1 MALKSTS
8 PLSGLVRKS
17 PFKPIQEHMEKV
29 FTCVSVLPQLF
40 DALYQ
45 NDQAQVNAHAEQ
57 IGNLETEADKLK
69 SKFSLNLP
77 TSLLMPVDRKDLLS
91 LISIQDNIADS
102 AEEIG
107 QILTYRDMIV
117 PDELQ
122 SLLDELLEATMEIA
136 SDANTMIKRLND
148 LVEVGFGGRPSE
160 HVEKIIA
167 GVRRSEHNIDNIVHR
182 TRRTLFT
189 VEKNLD
195 PVSVMF
201 WYKLIDLLERIS
213 NLAENMGDRIL
224 LFLSK

>member
-1 MALKSTS
+1 MPIKSTS
-8 PLSGLVRKS
+8 PLSGLVRRS
-17 PFKPIQEHMEKV
+17 PFKPIQEHMDKV
-29 FTCVSVLPQLF
+29 YSCVILLPQLF

-45 NDQAQVNAHAEQ
+45 NNQEQVNAYAEQ

-69 SKFSLNLP
+69 SRFSLNLP

-91 LISIQDNIADS
+91 LISIQDGIADS

-107 QILTYRDMIV
+107 QILTFRDMVV
-117 PDELQ
+117 PEELKR
-122 SLLDELLEATMEIA
+122 LLTELIEATMEIA

-148 LVEVGFGGRPSE
+148 LVEVGFGGKPSAQ
-160 HVEKIIA
+160 VEDIIA

-182 TRRTLFT
+182 TRRALFT
-189 VEKNLD
+189 VEKSMD

-201 WYKLIDLLERIS
+201 WYKLIDQLERVS